1 MNITDLIVELL
12 QQGQKV
18 ELPEIGTFESVEQSP
33 RHDPDARIYY
43 PATRHIVFRS
53 ITTGDDSVVKEIAR
67 RECVSE
73 DVARQMWSNYID
85 ALSEKIKRSGEHE
98 PFQREKLLR
107 GIMNSCKKRP
117 VSVADIEQ
125 LATNVENALTVTE
138 NFEVSYEQIGNL
150 VMQELKKLDAVA
162 YVRFASIYREFKEVG
177 EFVDQIKSMDK

>member
-1 MNITDLIVELL
+1 MICPFCKKDND
-12 QQGQKV
+12 KV
-18 ELPEIGTFESVEQSP
+18 VDSRVSGS
-33 RHDPDARIYY
+33 
-43 PATRHIVFRS
+43 S
-53 ITTGDDSVVKEIAR
+53 IR
-67 RECVSE
+67 RV
-73 DVARQMWSNYID
+73 
-85 ALSEKIKRSGEHE
+85 IKRSGEHE

-177 EFVDQIKSMDK
+177 EFVDQIKSLDK

>member
-1 MNITDLIVELL
+1 MICPFCKKDND
-12 QQGQKV
+12 KV
-18 ELPEIGTFESVEQSP
+18 VDSRVSGS
-33 RHDPDARIYY
+33 
-43 PATRHIVFRS
+43 S
-53 ITTGDDSVVKEIAR
+53 IRRR
-67 RECVSE
+67 RECCE
-73 DVARQMWSNYID
+73 CGKRFTTREYIE
-85 ALSEKIKRSGEHE
+85 LQPLTVIKRSGEHE

-117 VSVADIEQ
+117 VSVSDMEQ
-125 LATNVENALTVTE
+125 VATNVENALTVTE